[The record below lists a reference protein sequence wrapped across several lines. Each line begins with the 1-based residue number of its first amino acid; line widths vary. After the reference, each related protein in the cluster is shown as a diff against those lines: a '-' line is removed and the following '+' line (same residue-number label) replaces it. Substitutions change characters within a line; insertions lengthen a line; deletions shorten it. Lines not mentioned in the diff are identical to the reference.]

1 MTTNTPPTTAE
12 QLREQILNLVVQ
24 YAEAQWQEPEFVP
37 GEMPVRVS
45 GRVFDA
51 DDVMTLVDS
60 SLDFWLTAGRYAEQF
75 ERELAQFMG
84 MRNALLVNSGS
95 SANLVALSALTS
107 PKLGEQRLQPS
118 DEMITV
124 AAGFPTTVNPAVQY
138 GLVPVFLDVELGT
151 YDVDITLLEEAIT
164 DKTRLIMMAH
174 TLGNPFNLDAVMEVA
189 KRHNLYVIEDN
200 CDALGSTYNGK
211 LTGTFGHFSTLSFY
225 PAHHMT
231 MGEGGAVLTNK
242 PALKKLAESFR
253 DWGRD
258 CWCPPGVDNTCG
270 KRFEWDLGELPYGYD
285 HKYIYS
291 HIGYNLKVTDM
302 QAAVGVAQ
310 LKKVPGFIQARKDNF
325 AYLKAGLADLEH
337 VLILP
342 EATPNSDPSWFG
354 FPITLREDYP
364 VKQVDFMRY
373 LNERGIHTRQIFAGN
388 LIRQPAYQGVPY
400 RIIGDLKNTD
410 TIMNRAFWVG
420 VYPGL
425 TRAHL
430 DYTIEV
436 FHDAVKTLS

>member
-1 MTTNTPPTTAE
+1 
-12 QLREQILNLVVQ
+12 
-24 YAEAQWQEPEFVP
+24 
-37 GEMPVRVS
+37 
-45 GRVFDA
+45 
-51 DDVMTLVDS
+51 
-60 SLDFWLTAGRYAEQF
+60 
-75 ERELAQFMG
+75 
-84 MRNALLVNSGS
+84 
-95 SANLVALSALTS
+95 
-107 PKLGEQRLQPS
+107 
-118 DEMITV
+118 
-124 AAGFPTTVNPAVQY
+124 
-138 GLVPVFLDVELGT
+138 
-151 YDVDITLLEEAIT
+151 
-164 DKTRLIMMAH
+164 
-174 TLGNPFNLDAVMEVA
+174 
-189 KRHNLYVIEDN
+189 
-200 CDALGSTYNGK
+200 
-211 LTGTFGHFSTLSFY
+211 
-225 PAHHMT
+225 
-231 MGEGGAVLTNK
+231 
-242 PALKKLAESFR
+242 
-253 DWGRD
+253 
-258 CWCPPGVDNTCG
+258 
-270 KRFEWDLGELPYGYD
+270 
-285 HKYIYS
+285 
-291 HIGYNLKVTDM
+291 VTDM